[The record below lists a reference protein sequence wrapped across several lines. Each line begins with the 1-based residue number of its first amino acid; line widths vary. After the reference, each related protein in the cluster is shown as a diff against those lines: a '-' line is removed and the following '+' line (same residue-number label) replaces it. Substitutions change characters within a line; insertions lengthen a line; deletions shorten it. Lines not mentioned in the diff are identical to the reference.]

1 MEVVFDLS
9 QKGLTYKTAGNLA
22 IYPENSE
29 PIVNKF
35 AELAGLNL
43 DERFHLV
50 ANEKFTGRNKQMPL
64 PASKYYTVKEL
75 LTKFIDLTGPLTKKV
90 IKDIST

>member
-1 MEVVFDLS
+1 VFDLTDS
-9 QKGLTYKTAGNLA
+9 GVTYKTAGNLA

-43 DERFHLV
+43 D
-50 ANEKFTGRNKQMPL
+50 
-64 PASKYYTVKEL
+64 
-75 LTKFIDLTGPLTKKV
+75 
-90 IKDIST
+90 